1 MSTAIVRS
9 FTRYVALPVVSAG
22 IFAGAALGFAG
33 TAAANPDHNGYGH
46 GHGHGHPDHFSHGHQ
61 FG

>member
-1 MSTAIVRS
+1 MTTTIVRN
-9 FTRYVALPVVSAG
+9 FTRYIALPAISAG
-22 IFAGAALGFAG
+22 VIAGAALGLAG
-33 TAAANPDHNGYGH
+33 TAAANPDHNGYGP